1 MTGILELPEEIRPF
15 IGKFLDTKA
24 IQACLLVSRSFHQS
38 FEPILWQKV
47 VIRHPKPDTA
57 LVQQRVP
64 VDVEALKTRTRDVH
78 NYVIHDDVSS
88 EFYELSFPHLKRLQ
102 LTDSTSAASS
112 RTIKND
118 DNNRRPAIYQKRV
131 ADQTQLVRLNPTT
144 RTLVVTDLPTTPD
157 TEFWE
162 TIHSTWVSPQI
173 LHATG
178 PVASTEETA
187 NAFWRACTRFAELT
201 LLRITVKDSHILST
215 LTFPRVRHLNLE
227 TIYSAQTHCLEA
239 EDHLVLVKACPQLK
253 HLTWNASASSWS
265 STSSFLGKFRQAI
278 EQNHWPYLD
287 SLDFCYL
294 YHKPSGKELA
304 LLLQDFPNRLT
315 ALRLENCQFNMR
327 SLRLL
332 KDRKF
337 ESLRILKLLSGCG
350 VTSKMTLEI
359 LTSCPNIE
367 VFRSTHIFAGDVDPS
382 QPWVCK
388 RLRSLTVCFLH
399 KESTPNRAA
408 LDQNVYTQLAKM
420 TDLTRLDLG
429 QYSMGYTT
437 FDSEFHLM
445 DAMNTLDLRLK
456 AGLGQLSTLRKLRF
470 FGFAYSFQVTGGAE
484 LSWMMEHWK
493 ELRTLVG
500 QLDGV
505 ERSALRAMEARGL
518 EYRLSGRAI

>member
-1 MTGILELPEEIRPF
+1 MPGILELPEEIRPF

-47 VIRHPKPDTA
+47 VIRHPKPGTA
-57 LVQQRVP
+57 LVKLCAP
-64 VDVEALKTRTRDVH
+64 VNVEALKTRTRDVH
-78 NYVIHDDVSS
+78 NYVIHDTVYP

-102 LTDSTSAASS
+102 LTDSTSAVSS
-112 RTIKND
+112 RTSKNED
-118 DNNRRPAIYQKRV
+118 DNPLPLIYQVRV
-131 ADQTQLVRLNPTT
+131 TEQTQLVRLNPTT
-144 RTLVVTDLPTTPD
+144 RTLVVTDLPATPD
-157 TEFWE
+157 TEFWK
-162 TIHSTWVSPQI
+162 TIHSCWFSPQI

-178 PVASTEETA
+178 PVASTEEAA

-201 LLRITVKDSHILST
+201 LLRLTVEYSPILST

-227 TIYSAQTHCLEA
+227 TTSRVQSRCLRPQ
-239 EDHLVLVKACPQLK
+239 DHLILMKACPQLK
-253 HLTWNASASSWS
+253 HLTWNTSVVLLP
-265 STSSFLGKFRQAI
+265 STSDFLWEFRQAI
-278 EQNHWPYLD
+278 EQNHWPSLD

-294 YHKPSGKELA
+294 YSKPGGKELA

-367 VFRSTHIFAGDVDPS
+367 VFRSTHIFVGDVDPS

-388 RLRSLTVCFLH
+388 RLRSLTVCFIH

-437 FDSEFHLM
+437 SDSEFHLM

-470 FGFAYSFQVTGGAE
+470 FGFAFSFQVTGEAE